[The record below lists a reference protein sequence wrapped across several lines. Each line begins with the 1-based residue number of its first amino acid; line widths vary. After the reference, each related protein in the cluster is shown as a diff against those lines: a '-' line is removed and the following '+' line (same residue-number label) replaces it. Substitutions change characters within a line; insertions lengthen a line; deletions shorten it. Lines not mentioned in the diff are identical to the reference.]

1 MDRLQRAAVDWY
13 CSNEYRVNEP
23 VFFLIQRIL
32 VILTVQD
39 CPIHHNQSLLLTNT
53 LCMKRNFSRVL
64 LGVCSFFPFVVFAQ
78 SKTITTLSG
87 QTLGIPTSSVPFL
100 NFTPDARSGALGE
113 AGVALGDAD
122 ANAIFWNPS
131 KLVFAKQDK
140 GASISYTPW
149 LRELIGD
156 MYYAYLSGY
165 SKLGKN
171 SVIGGSLMYFDLGTV
186 NFTTANGT
194 QAGTFNSREY
204 ALTASY
210 SQRLS
215 QNFALGVDL
224 KYLNSNLA
232 SGASNVGLKPGAT
245 AAADIHAFYHN
256 EVRDNATG
264 KGIGWAFGG
273 MISNLGGRINYGGQ
287 ERYYIPTN
295 LRLGTALTYY
305 ADQYNKFNFV
315 LDFNKL
321 MVPTPPE
328 YARDANGN
336 LIPIAG
342 SSPPKYQIARGKDP
356 DRNYFSAVFGSFADA
371 PGGFS
376 EELKEVTISTGVEY
390 WYNDQFAVRAG
401 YFGESNLK
409 GGRKYFT
416 TGLGLRLQKQFGVD
430 FSYLLPVKQGNPLA
444 NTFRISLLFNFNS
457 SQAVGSQ
464 EDEPS
469 TEDNN

>member
-1 MDRLQRAAVDWY
+1 
-13 CSNEYRVNEP
+13 
-23 VFFLIQRIL
+23 
-32 VILTVQD
+32 
-39 CPIHHNQSLLLTNT
+39 
-53 LCMKRNFSRVL
+53 MKRNFSRVFFT
-64 LGVCSFFPFVVFAQ
+64 VCSFFPSVLFAQ
-78 SKTITTLSG
+78 TTLSG
-87 QTLGIPTSSVPFL
+87 SNLGIPTSAVPFL

-113 AGVALGDAD
+113 AGAALGDAD

-131 KLVFAKQDK
+131 KLVFAKQSK

-149 LRELIGD
+149 LRQLIGD
-156 MYYAYLSGY
+156 MYYTYLSGY

-186 NFTTANGT
+186 NFTTATGVA
-194 QAGTFNSREY
+194 AGTFNSREY
-204 ALTASY
+204 AVTASF

-232 SGASNVGLKPGAT
+232 AGAANIGLKPGGT
-245 AAADIHAFYHN
+245 AAADISAFYRD
-256 EVRDNATG
+256 EARDNATG

-273 MISNLGGRINYGGQ
+273 MISNLGGRISYGGTQ
-287 ERYYIPTN
+287 RYFIPTN

-315 LDFNKL
+315 ADVNKL

-342 SSPPKYQIARGKDP
+342 TNPTKYQIARGKDP

-376 EELKEVTISTGVEY
+376 EELKEFTISTGVEY

-401 YFGESNLK
+401 YFGESNTK

-416 TGLGLRLQKQFGVD
+416 TGIGLRLQQRFGVD
-430 FSYLLPVKQGNPLA
+430 FSYLLPVKQGNALA
-444 NTFRISLLFNFNS
+444 NTFRISLILNFNGAG
-457 SQAVGSQ
+457 AVGS
-464 EDEPS
+464 DDDTDTS
-469 TEDNN
+469 NDDSN